1 MTGPAGQGESDVT
14 RQQQS
19 DTGPSYCSVC
29 GRHAEAKIRRGTE
42 VFCSEA
48 HAHEFAREVAAFRAS
63 AEARR

>member
-1 MTGPAGQGESDVT
+1 MTGPAGQGESGET
-14 RQQQS
+14 SQPQS

-29 GRHAEAKIRRGTE
+29 GRPAEAKIRRGTE

-48 HAHEFAREVAAFRAS
+48 HADEFAREVAALRAS